1 MSKAYGYGLMSQ
13 KLNTLQTLI
22 LTPTP
27 TPTPTLQ
34 QVLTEDNTASLNIN
48 IQDANNFTVLRPTG
62 LEISDAVG
70 GIPKLNTIDSNIIQI
85 NRDESSTSGTIYSA
99 QYREYG
105 TALNTTTTA
114 SGTFATSYAYD
125 QINLNKVIGATTT
138 DLIITSN
145 QITSNDTLGIDATTL
160 NLNGQTVFDVPP
172 HCAIDPTTGIDL
184 ANKGYV
190 DSLVGQYSGGYN
202 LYFNYSVTDPTYPTF
217 QSLGQTVVAAAQQ
230 TVINNITSGT
240 QEVARFITLPIG
252 ITTIPIGLWD
262 ALIYG
267 AVSGTG
273 GDVHYYF
280 ELYKKDALNVDTLLV
295 TSGISPDV
303 NASPSTNPTSY
314 TMNATIT
321 APITLDLT
329 DRLFMIL
336 YVTKTGVNTINVTTY
351 FQNDYYSFTQ
361 STLNAGTTLLS
372 SNNTWTGTNKFDLA
386 VNVDSIQTNAVGT
399 TANLFTTQTTGD
411 FNLLTSKTSGTAN
424 ICQGAFRTGTLNIQS
439 NSGSSNQINIG
450 SALSST
456 FIDGVVEVGTLT
468 TEGLKSVNVVDNVDL
483 FIANTTGSVNILTGG
498 SRSGTTNI
506 LTASGT
512 ANTLNIGSGNLTT
525 QFNGLLYS
533 GNLDQIGNLNVGTSS
548 ATTLTIG
555 RTGNTATNLR
565 GSSVAISGN
574 TAVTGSISATTSVTG
589 ASLVCPTI
597 SSTAVSDALALY
609 TANTGGQCDILTSAS
624 RTATL
629 NIQTAGTGA
638 NAVNIGSANTTLKVG
653 GLLKVD
659 DITTD
664 LVGDNMIICNGI
676 GRTGTT
682 SIQSASTSANTI
694 NIGSATS
701 TTNIKGLRVTNID
714 SIASGA
720 LSIGATNTTG
730 IDLNNRAVSGLTMA
744 ANQYITLST
753 NTANPTAAS
762 NIIGSVHT
770 NNTYTATTI
779 GSGTTVALSAGLTL
793 PVGVYAIT
801 LNYTVQSNGT
811 VGSITSIF
819 TSLRTSTTSGTLLLE
834 DLRGGVTVTGPSTFL
849 WGSSLT
855 GIISITTASTLIV
868 PCTSIAYVTTTL
880 SGNST
885 RYKFTATRIG

>member
-13 KLNTLQTLI
+13 KLNTLQSLV

-34 QVLTEDNTASLNIN
+34 QVLTEDNTASLDIQ
-48 IQDANNFTVLRPTG
+48 IQDANSTTLVKTTG
-62 LEISDAVG
+62 LEISDAIG

-85 NRDESSTSGTIYSA
+85 DRDESSTTGDVYLA
-99 QYREYG
+99 QYRQYG
-105 TALNTTTTA
+105 SSLNTTTTA
-114 SGTFATSYAYD
+114 SGNFIASYAYD
-125 QINLNKVIGATTT
+125 QMNLNKVIGATTT
-138 DLIITSN
+138 DLTVTSN
-145 QITSNDTLGIDATTL
+145 LITSNDTLGITANTL
-160 NLNGQTVFDVPP
+160 NLNGQTVFDIPP

-202 LYFNYSVTDPTYPTF
+202 LYFNYSVTDPTYSTF

-262 ALIYG
+262 ALVYG

-280 ELYKKDALNVDTLLV
+280 ELYKKTALNVDTLLV

-321 APITLDLT
+321 SPITLDLT

-336 YVTKTGVNTINVTTY
+336 YVTKTGVNTINLTTY
-351 FQNDYYSFTQ
+351 FQNDFYSFTQ

-386 VNVDSIQTNAVGT
+386 VNVDSIQTNAIGT

-411 FNLLTSKTSGTAN
+411 FNLLTSKTSGN
-424 ICQGAFRTGTLNIQS
+424 
-439 NSGSSNQINIG
+439 
-450 SALSST
+450 
-456 FIDGVVEVGTLT
+456 
-468 TEGLKSVNVVDNVDL
+468 
-483 FIANTTGSVNILTGG
+483 VNILTGG
-498 SRSGTTNI
+498 SRGGTTNI

-565 GSSVAISGN
+565 GASVAISGN
-574 TAVTGSISATTSVTG
+574 TAVTGT
-589 ASLVCPTI
+589 L
-597 SSTAVSDALALY
+597 SSTSTITGTGLISPSLSTAAAGTAITLY
-609 TANTGGQCDILTSAS
+609 TANTGQCDILTSTS
-624 RTATL
+624 RTGTL

-638 NAVNIGSANTTLKVG
+638 NA
-653 GLLKVD
+653 
-659 DITTD
+659 
-664 LVGDNMIICNGI
+664 
-676 GRTGTT
+676 
-682 SIQSASTSANTI
+682 I
-694 NIGSATS
+694 NIGSATSTTTIKGILKNNEITTEAVSDNMAVCNGLSKSGTLSIQAASTVTNTIEIGSTTS

-720 LSIGATNTTG
+720 MSIGATNTTG
-730 IDLNNRAVSGLTMA
+730 INFNNKVLSGLTYGV
-744 ANQYITLST
+744 NSFVTLST
-753 NTANPTAAS
+753 NTTSPLVNQLGYNYQVAS
-762 NIIGSVHT
+762 VAGPVSVST
-770 NNTYTATTI
+770 SV
-779 GSGTTVALSAGLTL
+779 SGTIASFTSL
-793 PVGVYAIT
+793 PVGVWFIEVNSVIGGTASAI
-801 LNYTVQSNGT
+801 GT
-811 VGSITSIF
+811 ATSISSVLNTF
-819 TSLRTSTTSGTLLLE
+819 GGSRALTIVPSVSQWFRLTTILVNTSTATTWYFNALAGAVGQTI
-834 DLRGGVTVTGPSTFL
+834 ST
-849 WGSSLT
+849 
-855 GIISITTASTLIV
+855 ITIQ
-868 PCTSIAYVTTTL
+868 
-880 SGNST
+880 
-885 RYKFTATRIG
+885 ATRIA

>member
-1 MSKAYGYGLMSQ
+1 MSRAYGYGLMNQ
-13 KLNTLQTLI
+13 KLNTLQSLV
-22 LTPTP
+22 LSSPT
-27 TPTPTLQ
+27 TTPTLQ
-34 QVLTEDNTASLNIN
+34 QVLTADNTASLNVN
-48 IQDANNFTVLRPTG
+48 IQDVNNSTVLRPTG
-62 LEISDAVG
+62 LEISDAIG
-70 GIPKLNTIDSNIIQI
+70 GILKLNTIDSNIIQI
-85 NRDESSTSGTIYSA
+85 NRDESSTTGDVYSA

-125 QINLNKVIGATTT
+125 QLNLNKVIGATTT
-138 DLIITSN
+138 DLTVTSN
-145 QITSNDTLGIDATTL
+145 QITSNDTLGITANTL

-230 TVINNITSGT
+230 TVITNITSGT

-262 ALIYG
+262 ALVYG
-267 AVSGTG
+267 AVSGIG

-321 APITLDLT
+321 APITLNLT

-336 YVTKTGVNTINVTTY
+336 YVTKTGMNNINITTY

-386 VNVDSIQTNAVGT
+386 VSADSIQTNAIGN

-411 FNLLTSKTSGTAN
+411 FNLLTSKTTGTAN
-424 ICQGAFRTGTLNIQS
+424 ILTGLARSGTTNIQTGS
-439 NSGSSNQINIG
+439 NSLNQINIG
-450 SALSST
+450 SAFSST
-456 FIDGVVEVGTLT
+456 FIDGIVEVGTLT
-468 TEGLKSVNVVDNVDL
+468 TEGLKTANVVDNVDL

-498 SRSGTTNI
+498 SRGGTTNI

-565 GSSVAISGN
+565 GASVAISGN

-589 ASLVCPTI
+589 ASLVCPSIASAAVGTAI
-597 SSTAVSDALALY
+597 SLY
-609 TANTGGQCDILTSAS
+609 TANTTGQCDILTSTS
-624 RTATL
+624 RSGTT

-638 NAVNIGSANTTLKVG
+638 NA
-653 GLLKVD
+653 
-659 DITTD
+659 
-664 LVGDNMIICNGI
+664 
-676 GRTGTT
+676 
-682 SIQSASTSANTI
+682 I

-701 TTNIKGLRVTNID
+701 TTTIKGILKNNEITTEAVSDNMAVCNGLSKSGTLSIQAASTVANTIEIGSATSTTSIKGLRVTNID

-720 LSIGATNTTG
+720 MSIGATNTTS
-730 IDLNNRAVSGLTMA
+730 INLNNRAVSGLTMGT
-744 ANQYITLST
+744 NQFVTLGSA
-753 NTANPTAAS
+753 NTALPAVNQIGYIYTIASPNGTGFVDNTALTTGVAQQYGSIASIPTGIYMVSANMNMAQAV
-762 NIIGSVHT
+762 G
-770 NNTYTATTI
+770 TTI
-779 GSGTTVALSAGLTL
+779 TSVIATLTSTGSSA
-793 PVGVYAIT
+793 YIDRKAF
-801 LNYTVQSNGT
+801 SNGSSVVNNYSISGIFSRSAAMTMTCTLT
-811 VGSITSIF
+811 VSFTGTAPTMSIDSF
-819 TSLRTSTTSGTLLLE
+819 KF
-834 DLRGGVTVTGPSTFL
+834 V
-849 WGSSLT
+849 
-855 GIISITTASTLIV
+855 IV
-868 PCTSIAYVTTTL
+868 RIA
-880 SGNST
+880 
-885 RYKFTATRIG
+885 